1 MDRKPFGCL
10 RLCVAG
16 MEKVP
21 GCVLK
26 NYLRNLEKYSLIE
39 VAFFLNA
46 KGQILQHLS
55 ILIASVVMYSITRS
69 AAAISTPPTQ
79 LNYELEN
86 H

>member
-1 MDRKPFGCL
+1 MDRKPFRCL
-10 RLCVAG
+10 RLCVVG

-26 NYLRNLEKYSLIE
+26 NYLRNLEKYSLSE

-55 ILIASVVMYSITRS
+55 I
-69 AAAISTPPTQ
+69 
-79 LNYELEN
+79 
-86 H
+86 